1 MRAVV
6 LEEHGGLDKMSY
18 VEDFPD
24 PAPGEGDVVIRVRA
38 TSYNYHDIFTRRG
51 MPGIRI
57 PMPIIMGIDIAGEIA
72 ELGAGVEGWKL
83 GDRVLIDP
91 INRVEGG
98 LMGETINGGLAE
110 LCRARAHQLIKLPDD
125 ITFEQAA
132 SLPVAYGTALRMM
145 TTIGEVSAGEKVLIL
160 GASGGVGI
168 CCVQVAKAA
177 GAYVIACAGTE
188 EKGEKLKEYG
198 ADEIIL
204 YRDVDFMRECRARH
218 GKPQVGRHT
227 EQSGVDMVVN
237 FTGGDTWVPSL
248 KCLRK
253 GGRLVTCGAT
263 AGYNPMEDI
272 RFIWTFELKILG
284 SNGWEREDITRL
296 FKMMQDGKLK
306 AVIDKTYSL
315 PDAIEAMGVL
325 EDRKVLG
332 KLVITP

>member
-6 LEEHGGLDKMSY
+6 LHEHGGLDQMSY
-18 VEDFPD
+18 VGDFAD
-24 PAPGEGDVVIRVRA
+24 PTPGEGDVIVRVRA

-72 ELGAGVEGWKL
+72 AIGAGVEGWSV

-98 LMGETINGGLAE
+98 LMGETRNGGLAE
-110 LCRARAHQLIKLPDD
+110 LCLTRAHQLIALPDD
-125 ITFEQAA
+125 ISFEQAA
-132 SLPVAYGTALRMM
+132 CLPVAYGTALRMM
-145 TTIGEVSAGEKVLIL
+145 TTIGKVSAGEKVLIL

-168 CCVQVAKAA
+168 CCVQLAKAA
-177 GAYVIACAGTE
+177 GAYVIACAGSV

-204 YRDVDFMRECRARH
+204 YNEVDFMTECRTRH
-218 GKPQVGRHT
+218 GKPRVGRHT
-227 EQSGVDMVVN
+227 TQAGVDMVVN

-263 AGYNPMEDI
+263 AGFAPTEDI
-272 RFIWTFELKILG
+272 RFIWTFELQIFG
-284 SNGWEREDITRL
+284 SNGWEREDIARL
-296 FKMMQDGKLK
+296 FALMQDGKLK
-306 AVIDKTYSL
+306 AVMERTYPL
-315 PDAIEAMGVL
+315 EQAIEAMGIL

-332 KLVITP
+332 KIVVTP